1 LVGGAVV
8 DLTQKTVT
16 ARTVAEVQRR
26 REQAAALRQ
35 EAARVMAEAKTEVER
50 MILREAEGSGEQG

>member
-1 LVGGAVV
+1 M